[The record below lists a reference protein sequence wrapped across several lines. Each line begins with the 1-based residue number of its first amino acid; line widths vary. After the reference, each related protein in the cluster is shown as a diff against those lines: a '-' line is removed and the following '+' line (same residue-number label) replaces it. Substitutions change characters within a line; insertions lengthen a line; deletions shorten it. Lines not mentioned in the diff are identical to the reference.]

1 MSNTNALIAVAVS
14 WLGSAGAGVTA
25 FVKQARKYEAEAVK
39 LATQVEDQISTILNE
54 VQAISDKV
62 GALTPPAKPTAA
74 KKAAPK
80 A

>member
-1 MSNTNALIAVAVS
+1 MSNTDALIAVAVS
-14 WLGSAGAGVTA
+14 WFGSAGAGVTA

-39 LATQVEDQISTILNE
+39 LANKVEDQISTILTE
-54 VQAISDKV
+54 VQTISDKV
-62 GALTPPAKPTAA
+62 DALKPVAKAPAA